1 MESLDKLVDNRTK
14 AIVINNP
21 SNPCGSNFSA
31 EHLVQIAAVARKHN
45 LPIIADEIYGHCV
58 FNGEFS
64 PMHIHSGDVP
74 VLSVGGLAKEFIV
87 PGWRVGWIVIHEK
100 GTGRFKEIRSGLKS
114 LTQIVLGVW
123 FTLFGA

>member
-1 MESLDKLVDNRTK
+1 MDKLVDARTK

-21 SNPCGSNFSA
+21 SNPCGSNFTA
-31 EHLVQIAAVARKHN
+31 EHLVRIAAIARKHS

-100 GTGRFKEIRSGLKS
+100 GTGRFKEN
-114 LTQIVLGVW
+114 
-123 FTLFGA
+123 